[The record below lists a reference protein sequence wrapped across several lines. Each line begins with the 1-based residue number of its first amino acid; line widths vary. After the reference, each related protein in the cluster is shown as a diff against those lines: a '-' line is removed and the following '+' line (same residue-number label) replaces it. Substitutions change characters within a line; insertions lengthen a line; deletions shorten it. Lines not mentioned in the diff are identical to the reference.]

1 MTVTAADPAR
11 RATAWLDALYGGLV
25 ELAVPHPVHET
36 NSSWLMACRTLN
48 QPGFPRTPMLAASV
62 VVPKI
67 GGFPF
72 HPASSAP
79 FADLEP
85 VSPEEAARRV
95 TAQNHRIN
103 ARGCVTAVD
112 AMIDGSQSVALP
124 WQPAHEAPGWWSR
137 LHRRY
142 FPRFEHVPVHNWTA
156 VVRAIR
162 DPGPGTRGVV
172 WVRREIGRQE
182 ATGNLVHVHNDRGQ
196 AVFLDGI
203 TAALARLDTES
214 VRELVLVRQLP

>member
-1 MTVTAADPAR
+1 MTVAVTDPTQ

-36 NSSWLMACRTLN
+36 STSWLMACRTLN

-95 TAQNHRIN
+95 TGQNRRIN
-103 ARGCVTAVD
+103 ARGCVTSVHT
-112 AMIDGSQSVALP
+112 MVEGNPSVALP

-137 LHRRY
+137 LNRRY
-142 FPRFEHVPVHNWTA
+142 FPRFEHVPVNDWSDI
-156 VVRAIR
+156 VRAVR
-162 DPGPGTRGVV
+162 GPGPGTRGVV
-172 WVRREIGRQE
+172 WVRREAGGQE
-182 ATGNLVHVHNDRGQ
+182 VTGNLIHVHNNRGQ

-214 VRELVLVRQLP
+214 VRELVLVRDLP